1 LRFNGIG
8 ESPSATIRIVY
19 TTCYPVDIMANPRCV
34 HGLDTRFCS
43 ICNKPQ
49 AIGGGVRRHSPASFS
64 EANLDEVIRFLNDER
79 IRATYGA
86 VAGLLG
92 VLPRGL
98 GSHLGFRR
106 PEVSWIVNAET
117 GVPTDYNRQEIHPDL
132 FSKAEIIRTG
142 SELVLRMAAWK
153 AKRR

>member
-1 LRFNGIG
+1 
-8 ESPSATIRIVY
+8 
-19 TTCYPVDIMANPRCV
+19 MANPRCV
-34 HGLDTRFCS
+34 HGIDARFCS

-49 AIGGGVRRHSPASFS
+49 ALSGGIRRHSRAPFSDAS
-64 EANLDEVIRFLNDER
+64 LDEVIRFLNDER
-79 IRATYGA
+79 IRVTYGA

-92 VLPRGL
+92 VPPRGL
-98 GSHLGFRR
+98 GSHLGSRR
-106 PEVSWIVNAET
+106 PEVSWIVNAQT

-153 AKRR
+153 VKRR

>member
-1 LRFNGIG
+1 
-8 ESPSATIRIVY
+8 
-19 TTCYPVDIMANPRCV
+19 MANPRCV
-34 HGLDTRFCS
+34 HGIDARFCS

-49 AIGGGVRRHSPASFS
+49 ARSGGVRRRSVAPFS
-64 EANLDEVIRFLNDER
+64 DANLDEIIRFLNDQR

-92 VLPRGL
+92 VSPRGL
-98 GSHLGFRR
+98 GAHLGSRR

-132 FSKAEIIRTG
+132 FSKAEIIHTG

-153 AKRR
+153 TKKR